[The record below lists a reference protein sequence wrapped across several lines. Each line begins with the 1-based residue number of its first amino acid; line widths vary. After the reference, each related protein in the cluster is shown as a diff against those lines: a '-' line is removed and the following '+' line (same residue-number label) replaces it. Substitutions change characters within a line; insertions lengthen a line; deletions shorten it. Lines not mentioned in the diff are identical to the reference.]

1 MAEIEQVGL
10 LIEGDTLY
18 GVIARSGVVQK
29 TQSWRFSTG
38 ADASEGEAEEQTP
51 DAVSL
56 PPKVDPPAL
65 TNGQT
70 AELSTQSSDEPSAL
84 PVPTDEPQGEQTEEA
99 VVQRSNGSTVQ
110 RSNGSTVERS
120 NGSTVQR
127 SNGSTVQRSN
137 GSTVE
142 RSLAEALSAA
152 REALHA
158 DDGCVLALPPDELV
172 AKVISLPPVEPEAIP
187 AMVRLQMEKFAPV
200 SGDALEVA
208 SEVVGATEDST
219 RVFAVAMPMAKLDAL
234 AENLAASDVRVSRI
248 DSALLCEGRMF
259 QDCASRPEPAACYAV
274 LFALPSGRYDLFI
287 ADASGPVF
295 ARSLG
300 CHASVESLVREIILS
315 ILNLGEDFAGLT
327 PESLLYV
334 AATQPPDE
342 LPARIDQAL
351 GIGVD
356 WLDAGLVG
364 PYVEGVVRR
373 DAEEGHIDIVPPTWR
388 DIEKESVARGRFM
401 SGVIAAL
408 LVWAVAFAALY
419 LIPRFME
426 RRMAKLNAEIASV
439 QPAYRIVADTRTKV
453 RLIRSYQDR
462 SHSLLDV
469 LRTVCA
475 EMPDGIVFSSIS
487 YEKGGETTGNNKTPV
502 PGGVKI
508 VGDADRSS
516 TVLAFKDV
524 LDGSG
529 LFAPA
534 KLSGPILDGKRQRYR
549 FDIDSRFAG
558 GEEQP

>member
-18 GVIARSGVVQK
+18 GVTARSGVVQK
-29 TQSWRFSTG
+29 TQFWRFSTG
-38 ADASEGEAEEQTP
+38 TGASELEAEGQTP
-51 DAVSL
+51 EAQSPAL
-56 PPKVDPPAL
+56 PPPSEAESPELPSQSASESPAL
-65 TNGQT
+65 PPSSGVESP
-70 AELSTQSSDEPSAL
+70 ELSPPSEVESSELSNRQTVKPSN
-84 PVPTDEPQGEQTEEA
+84 Q
-99 VVQRSNGSTVQ
+99 STVQ
-110 RSNGSTVERS
+110 RFNGP
-120 NGSTVQR
+120 TVQ
-127 SNGSTVQRSN
+127 
-137 GSTVE
+137 
-142 RSLAEALSAA
+142 RSLAEALSLA

-158 DDGCVLALPPDELV
+158 DDGCVLALPPNELV
-172 AKVISLPPVEPEAIP
+172 AKIISLPPVEPDAIP

-208 SEVVGATEDST
+208 SEVVGATEEST

-234 AENLAASDVRVSRI
+234 AENLSASDVRVSRI
-248 DSALLCEGRMF
+248 DSALLCEWRMF
-259 QDCASRPEPAACYAV
+259 QDCASRPEPTDCYAV

-287 ADASGPVF
+287 ADAAGPVF

-300 CHASVESLVREIILS
+300 CHAAVESLVREIILS
-315 ILNLGEDFAGLT
+315 VLNLGEDFSGLA
-327 PESLLYV
+327 PERLIYV
-334 AATQPPDE
+334 SENPPPEE
-342 LPARIDQAL
+342 LPARVDQAL
-351 GIGVD
+351 GIGVE
-356 WLDAGLVG
+356 WFDAATVG
-364 PYVEGVVRR
+364 PYAEGVLRR

-401 SGVIAAL
+401 AGVIAAL

-426 RRMAKLNAEIASV
+426 RRLASVDSAIASV
-439 QPAYRIVADTRTKV
+439 QPAYRTVADTRAKV

-487 YEKGGETTGNNKTPV
+487 YEKGGETSGNNKTRAA
-502 PGGVKI
+502 GGVKI

-534 KLSGPILDGKRQRYR
+534 KLNGPILDGKRQRYR
-549 FDIDSRFAG
+549 FDIDSRFVE
-558 GEEQP
+558 GEGQP